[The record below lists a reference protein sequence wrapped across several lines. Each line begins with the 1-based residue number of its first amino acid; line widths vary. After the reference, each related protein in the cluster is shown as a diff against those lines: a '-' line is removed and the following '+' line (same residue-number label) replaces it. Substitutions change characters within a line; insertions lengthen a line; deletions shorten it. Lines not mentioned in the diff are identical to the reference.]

1 MPISDSFDNAKNFAI
16 ETAQYAAQKT
26 KKLAAIAKYNLAIYA
41 EEEKIK
47 KAERELGG
55 IFYRDYAVGAE
66 LDDAEYLPLCKKID
80 ESKKLIAELQDK
92 IEELRQESD
101 GEPAAAPAAEPEI
114 VPEPV
119 CEEPEAPKAEE

>member
-1 MPISDSFDNAKNFAI
+1 MPITDSLDNAKNFAI
-16 ETAQYAAQKT
+16 ETAQYAAQKAKT
-26 KKLAAIAKYNLAIYA
+26 LAAIAKYNLAIYA

-80 ESKKLIAELQDK
+80 DAKKLIAELQDK
-92 IEELRQESD
+92 IAELREETDEQPAEAQPAE
-101 GEPAAAPAAEPEI
+101 EPAAAPEQQPA
-114 VPEPV
+114 
-119 CEEPEAPKAEE
+119 PEA

>member
-1 MPISDSFDNAKNFAI
+1 MPISDSLDNAKNFAI

-26 KKLAAIAKYNLAIYA
+26 KTLASIAKCNLAVYA

-66 LDDAEYLPLCKKID
+66 LDDAEYLPICKRID
-80 ESKKLIAELQDK
+80 ESKKLIAELQDR
-92 IEELRQESD
+92 IEALREETEGAQPEAAP
-101 GEPAAAPAAEPEI
+101 EAVPEAAPEAAPAEAQ
-114 VPEPV
+114 
-119 CEEPEAPKAEE
+119 PEA